1 MKRIAKLL
9 LPALSVIPLALIT
22 SCQSQQQSNN
32 LTILSAIPQYLH
44 VDSVVLLDNQ
54 DKPLATAA
62 VAEQSGAQVVSLSF
76 EVGTPQIGTI
86 VLMPE
91 TPTTSTPIVIEP
103 GTMSVQFD
111 SISSPAIAGTPLNDS
126 IQSIRNRAHS
136 MLHKAETISEL
147 EADPAITEEQ
157 AAMYEQ
163 QIDSL
168 FNLYIQI
175 QKDAAFGNATNALG
189 VFFGKLISYSLSVE
203 ELDSLTSQF
212 PLYMRSDPRAI
223 SLNKTLNA
231 LKLTAVGKPFQELP
245 HIQTPAG
252 DSVSLS
258 DLVIYSKLTI
268 VDFWA
273 SWCGPCRHFAPTL
286 VDIYSQ
292 YRDKGLQIVGI
303 SLDSDHG
310 AWVKAIADLNL
321 TWPQVSDLKGWRSEA
336 AGIYGV
342 QAIPATVVIAQD
354 GTIVARNPS
363 ESELRAI
370 VAERLK

>member
-9 LPALSVIPLALIT
+9 LPALSVVPLALVT
-22 SCQSQQQSNN
+22 SCQPQQHSNT
-32 LTILSAIPQYLH
+32 LTVLSTIPPYLH
-44 VDSVVLLDNQ
+44 ADSVVLLDNQ

-62 VAEQSGAQVVSLSF
+62 VAKQSGAQVVSLSF
-76 EVGTPQIGTI
+76 EVGTPQIGAI
-86 VLMPE
+86 ALMPE
-91 TPTTSTPIVIEP
+91 APTTSTPIVIEP

-136 MLHKAETISEL
+136 VLNEAETISEL
-147 EADPAITEEQ
+147 EAAPTITEEQ
-157 AAMYEQ
+157 AAIYEQ

-189 VFFGKLISYSLSVE
+189 VFFGNLISYSFTVE

-223 SLNKTLNA
+223 SMSKTLGA
-231 LKLTAVGKPFQELP
+231 LKLTAIGKPFQELL
-245 HIQTPAG
+245 HLSTPAG

-303 SLDSDHG
+303 SLDSDHD

-342 QAIPATVVIAQD
+342 QAIPATVVIARD
-354 GTIVARNPS
+354 GTIVARNLS
-363 ESELRAI
+363 ESELRAL